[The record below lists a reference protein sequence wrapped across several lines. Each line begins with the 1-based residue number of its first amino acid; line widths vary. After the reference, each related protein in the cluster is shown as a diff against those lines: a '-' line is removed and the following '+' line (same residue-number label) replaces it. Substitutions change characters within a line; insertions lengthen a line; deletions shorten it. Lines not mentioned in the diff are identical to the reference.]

1 MRIHVAVCVS
11 AEARPCVCGSLKST
25 SGDFLSQP
33 PTPTCVLRQDLLLNP
48 ELTNSLRPASELQE
62 SALLLFPS
70 WDNRYLPRSPAFYK
84 GARDPNSSPLACTAH
99 SLSTQ
104 PFPLSWSWLDM
115 TEPYRDWAV
124 AIPFTCVNIWQL
136 TVYPISPLRGPYST
150 FLKIMEGD
158 LWEQAATYPSIAL
171 AFI

>member
-1 MRIHVAVCVS
+1 MYFLHLSVMKPQNRTNFQFLLVLKNIVIFVKDVLRMLYTCTFMLLYACLQRYVRV
-11 AEARPCVCGSLKST
+11 CVCGGLKST

-48 ELTNSLRPASELQE
+48 ELTNSLRPANELQE
-62 SALLLFPS
+62 SAFLLFPS

-104 PFPLSWSWLDM
+104 PFPL
-115 TEPYRDWAV
+115 T
-124 AIPFTCVNIWQL
+124 
-136 TVYPISPLRGPYST
+136 
-150 FLKIMEGD
+150 
-158 LWEQAATYPSIAL
+158 
-171 AFI
+171 